1 MSKVALDR
9 LVERYPDEVV
19 STHADHGDE
28 TAVVKSEKLV
38 EIMAFLRDDEIKIG
52 RAHV

>member
-9 LVERYPDEVV
+9 LLEKFPSEVL

-28 TAVVKSEKLV
+28 TAVLKADKLV
-38 EIMAFLRDDEIKIG
+38 EICQFLRDDSVTAFEMP
-52 RAHV
+52 